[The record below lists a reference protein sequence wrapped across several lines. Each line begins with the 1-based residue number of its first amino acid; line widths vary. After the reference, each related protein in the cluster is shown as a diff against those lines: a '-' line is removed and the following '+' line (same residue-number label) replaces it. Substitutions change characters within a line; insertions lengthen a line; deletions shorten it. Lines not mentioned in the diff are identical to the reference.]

1 MGDTEAARTAAAEN
15 RIGRTVDKAE
25 LARVTGYSVS
35 WIEKLMKQ
43 GMPIKNQGRKRSG
56 VATTFDTAQVLD
68 WMLAAERKKVEAKY
82 EELIKLLKKR
92 AGMVDENGNPIG
104 NAADDIMSE
113 TEAKRRERSAK
124 AQIAE
129 IELKAKQGIMVE
141 VAKVNAILD
150 KIITNCRARLLSI
163 PSKTAAQV
171 VDAKNAK
178 DANTIIEREIYEAL
192 HELSNINLTAV
203 VAQGGDVA
211 VGATDADDGE

>member
-1 MGDTEAARTAAAEN
+1 MGDTEAAKAALAEN

-43 GMPIKNQGRKRSG
+43 GLPIKNQGRKRSG

-68 WMLAAERKKVEAKY
+68 WMLAAERKKIEAKY
-82 EELIKLLKKR
+82 EELVRLLKKQV
-92 AGMVDENGNPIG
+92 GVVDENGNPIG
-104 NAADDIMSE
+104 NAADDLMTE

-129 IELKAKQGIMVE
+129 LELKEKQGIMVE
-141 VAKVNAILD
+141 VAKAVAMLE

-171 VDAKNAK
+171 ADVKNAK
-178 DANTIIEREIYEAL
+178 EANTIIEREIYEAL
-192 HELSNINLTAV
+192 YELSNFDLITV
-203 VAQGGDVA
+203 VNQSGDVT
-211 VGATDADDGE
+211 VDAAAAADGE